1 MPVTLKP
8 AVLISLLIIL
18 PLAACQ
24 GISQNLENKLAV
36 ESPKEKRDAIKQDLR
51 LNMLSYQIALEAYAK
66 ENNGQYPLQL
76 GNILDEY
83 LPFANMVNP
92 LDSQEKPIVVIS
104 EISTDKVSNLNENN
118 RLEEYTKQ
126 LKAGQIAY
134 IPVVN
139 AQSLVVDYR
148 LFAVDDRGAIL
159 KDAKN
164 LAEYYMLEGYKL
176 SEKSKTGPVI

>member
-8 AVLISLLIIL
+8 AVLVVLFIIL
-18 PLAACQ
+18 PLTACQ
-24 GISQNLENKLAV
+24 GTPQNLENKLAV
-36 ESPKEKRDAIKQDLR
+36 GSPKDSRDAIKQGLR

-66 ENNGQYPLQL
+66 ENNGQYPPQL
-76 GNILDEY
+76 GNTLDKY
-83 LPFANMVNP
+83 LPCTNLANP
-92 LDSQEKPIVVIS
+92 LDSRDKPIVVIS

-118 RLEEYTKQ
+118 RLEGYTKQ

-134 IPVVN
+134 MPVVN